1 MTVQP
6 EHQVRW
12 MLKAYIPLQCKTIR
26 VGSSHWLRPPTPQ
39 CHVGYT
45 KMLVSKNT
53 KICITPNVNAKI
65 CVTPNA
71 NPQREQVEYRWRW
84 VPNRRGWRWAC
95 RFHAVYFLF
104 PRVGYRTQIQFPVDY
119 GLKGCLSFKRGEEWL
134 MGATHERQCTKQ
146 TEQPQHPI
154 LPV

>member
-1 MTVQP
+1 
-6 EHQVRW
+6 
-12 MLKAYIPLQCKTIR
+12 
-26 VGSSHWLRPPTPQ
+26 
-39 CHVGYT
+39 
-45 KMLVSKNT
+45 MLVSKNA
-53 KICITPNVNAKI
+53 KLCITPNVNAKI

-71 NPQREQVEYRWRW
+71 NPQREQVEYRWPW

-104 PRVGYRTQIQFPVDY
+104 PRTQFPVDY

-134 MGATHERQCTKQ
+134 MGAAHERHCTKQ
-146 TEQPQHPI
+146 TEQPPPPPNTPYFRFEKMAGLQQRPENVCLIFAVCASNQRPPGMHRPR